1 MYYGNIKYND
11 ISNGAG
17 VRTSLFVSGCTHHCK
32 GCFNEMTWDFRY
44 GKIFGKEEKDSIL
57 KSMEQPYVQGLTLL
71 GGEPMEPENQAV
83 VLNLIKEV
91 KLRYPE
97 KDVWIYTGYTWEE
110 MTSEDSKSRCKTECL
125 DEILK
130 NADIVVDGRFV
141 MELKDISLRF
151 KGSSNQRIID
161 IQESLKQNRLVMSSY
176 NKKRTMN

>member
-1 MYYGNIKYND
+1 
-11 ISNGAG
+11 
-17 VRTSLFVSGCTHHCK
+17 
-32 GCFNEMTWDFRY
+32 
-44 GKIFGKEEKDSIL
+44 
-57 KSMEQPYVQGLTLL
+57 MEQPYVQGLTLL